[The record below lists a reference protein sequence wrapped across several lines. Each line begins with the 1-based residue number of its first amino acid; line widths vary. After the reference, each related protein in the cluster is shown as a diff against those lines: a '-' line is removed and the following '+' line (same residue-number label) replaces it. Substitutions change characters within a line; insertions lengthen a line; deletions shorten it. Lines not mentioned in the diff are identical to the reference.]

1 MIPILVG
8 TILMLART
16 WMDVF
21 ILTVNGRD
29 WIQKKRLS
37 TTDSI
42 LTLQGAIRICLGC
55 LDLIWSILQKC
66 CPWITRIRYVLK
78 AFKFSFRYLIYCN
91 VWLTAS
97 LCSYY
102 CVKIADFSHPFFIHL
117 KLRLSGLV
125 STWLLGSAILSLAS
139 TLPFAYILMEIQDNR
154 NFSNFF
160 QNKNETDI
168 SHTGMVSRILPS
180 YWDADSI
187 GCISP
192 VNQVRHP
199 KGNAVGSDLQRS
211 GRHEDIPLYLI

>member
-1 MIPILVG
+1 MITILVG
-8 TILMLART
+8 TILMLVTT

-29 WIQKKRLS
+29 WMKKKRLS

-55 LDLIWSILQKC
+55 LDLIWSNLEKF
-66 CPWITRIRYVLK
+66 CPWITRIGYVFK
-78 AFKFSFRYLIYCN
+78 AFKFSFWYLKSCN

-125 STWLLGSAILSLAS
+125 SAWLLGSAILS
-139 TLPFAYILMEIQDNR
+139 F
-154 NFSNFF
+154 
-160 QNKNETDI
+160 
-168 SHTGMVSRILPS
+168 
-180 YWDADSI
+180 
-187 GCISP
+187 
-192 VNQVRHP
+192 
-199 KGNAVGSDLQRS
+199 VGPGHMCGIMRV
-211 GRHEDIPLYLI
+211 